1 MTAADPPTAPLPD
14 GRYDVLVIDADED
27 GMELTLV
34 AGEHKGEVL
43 SVSSST
49 SLGDPVDLMGMPAT
63 LVVTDGVPS
72 VTIDG

>member
-1 MTAADPPTAPLPD
+1 MSADPPAAPLPD
-14 GRYDVLVIDADED
+14 GRYDAFVIDADDD
-27 GMELTLV
+27 GLELTLV
-34 AGEHKGEVL
+34 SGEHKGEVL
-43 SVSSST
+43 AVSSSS

>member
-1 MTAADPPTAPLPD
+1 MSADPPAAPLPD
-14 GRYDVLVIDADED
+14 GRYDVLVIDAGED
-27 GMELTLV
+27 GLELTLV

-43 SVSSST
+43 AVSSSAN
-49 SLGDPVDLMGMPAT
+49 LGDPVDLMGMPAT